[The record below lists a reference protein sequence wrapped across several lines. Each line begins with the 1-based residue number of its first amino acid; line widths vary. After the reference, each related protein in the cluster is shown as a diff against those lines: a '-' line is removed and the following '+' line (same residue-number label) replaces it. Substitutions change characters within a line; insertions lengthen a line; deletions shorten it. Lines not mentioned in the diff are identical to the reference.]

1 MLGKLKP
8 AADFSNFSGFF
19 SFVVSSG
26 DKNVPPPAPGT
37 PPNLPELLLLS
48 CNSVQVPLE
57 FT

>member
-26 DKNVPPPAPGT
+26 DKNVPPP
-37 PPNLPELLLLS
+37 NLPELLLLS